1 VTLFSMKLSIPSD
14 RFGTEGARR
23 NRGWVSDQFSDPNA
37 PWEAFLQL
45 WERANLLRSFIWT
58 QESADEK
65 TFFKQFLARARR
77 FFSVD
82 FCFVALFVGGEKIL
96 QLSLPEDGASNLP
109 ANFVRHALDLIA
121 NSRAPV
127 TWKQLGKDSGL
138 KSVVVSPLLAAV
150 GQPLGFFM
158 LGHMQPKNFSRS
170 ELFLLQLLAGD
181 LSWAI
186 RELRSR
192 QNHQR
197 QLTTLSHELKNS
209 LNVIMG
215 DCALLREDLERSLD
229 AGERREL
236 SDIETMSQEILNL
249 INSFLDSSP
258 SCESNAG
265 IAGDNIELVP
275 LIEDALMSHRTKAQ
289 SAGCELQIDY
299 AKDLPQEIATDSVRF
314 RHVVRNL
321 ANYAMESVGQY
332 KRRIYVKKN
341 GAMLELTVSG
351 VDAREHAEA
360 GGASRWNGS
369 CSPEDTVSPT
379 RLELIK
385 EHVEFLR
392 GHVHVVSPSG
402 EKSDITVCLPYE

>member
-14 RFGTEGARR
+14 RFGTIGGRR
-23 NRGWVSDQFSDPNA
+23 NRGWMSDQFSDPNA
-37 PWEAFLQL
+37 PWEAFLRL

-58 QESADEK
+58 QESPDEK

-82 FCFVALFVGGEKIL
+82 FCFVALFVEGQKIL

-138 KSVVVSPLLAAV
+138 KSVVVSPLLATV

-192 QNHQR
+192 QNHHR
-197 QLTTLSHELKNS
+197 QLATLSHELKNS

-215 DCALLREDLERSLD
+215 DCVLLREDLERSLN
-229 AGERREL
+229 AEERHEL
-236 SDIETMSQEILNL
+236 SNIETTSQEILNL
-249 INSFLDSSP
+249 INSFIDPNPLR
-258 SCESNAG
+258 ESNTG
-265 IAGDNIELVP
+265 IAADNLELVP
-275 LIEDALMSHRTKAQ
+275 FVEDVLMSCRTKAQ
-289 SAGCELQIDY
+289 SAGFELQIDY
-299 AKDLPQEIATDSVRF
+299 ATDLPQEIATDSVRF

-321 ANYAMESVGQY
+321 ANYAIESVGQHP
-332 KRRIYVKKN
+332 RRIYIKKN
-341 GAMLELTVSG
+341 GAMLELTATG
-351 VDAREHAEA
+351 IDTQ
-360 GGASRWNGS
+360 GASREEGS
-369 CSPEDTVSPT
+369 CDPGAISPT
-379 RLELIK
+379 RLEVIK

-392 GHVHVVSPSG
+392 GHVHMVNPLG
-402 EKSDITVCLPYE
+402 ETSDITVCLPYE